1 MHLEKEL
8 PVSLQLIAYTILLI
22 IMTESI
28 TELYT
33 VHTGG
38 NLSFSGRKAGCVHRD
53 HDEEEA
59 RDMNKTRKVTG
70 LQ

>member
-1 MHLEKEL
+1 MQLVKEL

-22 IMTESI
+22 IITESI
-28 TELYT
+28 TELYN

-38 NLSFSGRKAGCVHRD
+38 NLSFSGQKAGCVHGD

-59 RDMNKTRKVTG
+59 
-70 LQ
+70 LW